1 MATTQY
7 YNLLIIEGS
16 SLIGSLAN
24 DNPQKIDTALHGL
37 AVDIGTLKSRVPAP
51 GSGDTGKFLRG
62 DGSWQ
67 NIPLPG
73 QATSSALG
81 TLKIGYSESGRYY
94 ALKLDANGKGYVYVP
109 WEDHTY
115 NDATT
120 SAHGLMTAADKTKL
134 NGIAAGA
141 QVNPGVATTS
151 ANGLMSSSDKSKLN
165 GISAGAQ
172 VNPGAATQSSAGLMS
187 AADKKKLDGIAT
199 GAQVNPGVATTSANG
214 LMAAADKTKLNGIS
228 AGAQVNPGNFG
239 GATASKAGSAGLV
252 PAPAAGGQYKVVYGE
267 GGWASIQDL
276 INVVSAKAYSGIQST
291 AQKIEFRLG
300 NQDNVAAIN
309 GEVAVNFSP
318 AFSNGC
324 HIVIPVLRS
333 NLNGVYN
340 RFCCYDWGKTGFKY
354 KAQNGSTSNISFTWL
369 AIGY

>member
-1 MATTQY
+1 MANTQY
-7 YNLLIIEGS
+7 YDLLIYEGTT
-16 SLIGSLAN
+16 LIGAFVN
-24 DNPQKIDTALHGL
+24 DNPEKIDNALHSHDEAIAAL
-37 AVDIGTLKSRVPAP
+37 QELIPAP

-62 DGSWQ
+62 DHTWQ

-73 QATSSALG
+73 QATADSLG
-81 TLKIGYSESGRYY
+81 TVKIGYTESGKYY
-94 ALKLDANGKGYVYVP
+94 ALKLDANGKAYVYVP
-109 WEDHTY
+109 WNNTEY
-115 NDATT
+115 SDATT
-120 SAHGLMTAADKTKL
+120 SAHGLMSAADKVKL

-141 QVNPGVATTS
+141 QVNPG
-151 ANGLMSSSDKSKLN
+151 N
-165 GISAGAQ
+165 
-172 VNPGAATQSSAGLMS
+172 ATQSAAGLMS

-214 LMAAADKTKLNGIS
+214 LMSASDKSKLNGIA

-239 GATASKAGSAGLV
+239 GTNGSSPGSAGLV
-252 PAPAAGGQYKVVYGE
+252 PAPATDYRYAPLIGE
-267 GGWASIQDL
+267 GHWCSLQDILNVTQAKAFSSIQS
-276 INVVSAKAYSGIQST
+276 V

-300 NQDNVAAIN
+300 SQDNVAAIG
-309 GEVAVNFSP
+309 GEVSVNFSP
-318 AFSNGC
+318 EFSNGC

-340 RFCCYDWGKTGFKY
+340 RINCYDWGKTGFKY